1 MLKLANDGVRFVFEQ
16 ATLLLIVWSGFRGNL
31 ASKLIIGILI
41 PIAAIIFWAR
51 FMAPASPNRLT
62 ESRRIIAECVLFGGT
77 GVLVAQKFSS
87 KLAIIYLIMITINI
101 VLDHALNA

>member
-31 ASKLIIGILI
+31 VSKVVIGILI
-41 PIAAIIFWAR
+41 PIVAVIFWTQY
-51 FMAPASPNRLT
+51 MAPASPKRLT

-77 GVLVAQKFSS
+77 GVLVAQRFSS
-87 KLAIIYLIMITINI
+87 KLAIVYLIIITINTI
-101 VLDHALNA
+101 LDHALNA

>member
-31 ASKLIIGILI
+31 TSKLVIGILI
-41 PIAAIIFWAR
+41 PIAAIIFWT
-51 FMAPASPNRLT
+51 PASPNRLT

-77 GVLVAQKFSS
+77 GVLVAQRFSS
-87 KLAIIYLIMITINI
+87 KLAIVYLIMITINTI
-101 VLDHALNA
+101 LDHALNA